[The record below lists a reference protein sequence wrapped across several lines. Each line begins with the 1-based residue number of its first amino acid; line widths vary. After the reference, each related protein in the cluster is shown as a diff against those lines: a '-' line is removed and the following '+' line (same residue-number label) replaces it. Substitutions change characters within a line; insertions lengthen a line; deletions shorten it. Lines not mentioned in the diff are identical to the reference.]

1 MVIGITVGKT
11 YLQLVLQVLNENTAC
26 NTNGNWYYKY

>member
-11 YLQLVLQVLNENTAC
+11 YLQLVLQVLIDNIVC
-26 NTNGNWYYKY
+26 NTNVNQFYSW